1 MSSGG
6 TLQLGNDI
14 MFELLARLFRVLWRQ
29 DSEGTGGSAVILDF
43 QAAAAIATQDAAV
56 PVAAP
61 VVFIRRAGEVVAST
75 GGHLAG
81 ASSRHLSAQLH
92 SVSRLN
98 GPSSRARNGSAVARV
113 HKPKPMLA
121 PAALKRTP
129 AVRPGVVIGRLSPAQ
144 KRTSAS
150 IVDLAEVRAD
160 VRRAKLVESVDQE
173 IVALFN

>member
-1 MSSGG
+1 M
-6 TLQLGNDI
+6 GNDI

-43 QAAAAIATQDAAV
+43 PAATAVATQDAAV

-61 VVFIRRAGEVVAST
+61 VVFIRKAGEVTASP
-75 GGHLAG
+75 GGHIA
-81 ASSRHLSAQLH
+81 AAPSRHLSAQLH

-98 GPSSRARNGSAVARV
+98 GPSSRARIGSAAAPAK
-113 HKPKPMLA
+113 KPKPMAA

-144 KRTSAS
+144 KRTSAA

-160 VRRAKLVESVDQE
+160 VRRAKQVESVDQE
-173 IVALFN
+173 IVALFH